1 MKKILPIII
10 VLLIFGGIGVFWFLG
25 WGKGKPSAPKAT
37 PKSNEPV
44 NTIDIKDR
52 PFVTLAPTLGGK
64 HPAGQEVT
72 LTLHNVTLGATSVE
86 YELEYQ
92 AGTLIQGA
100 FGTIDLTK
108 ETPPVAKD
116 LLFGS
121 CSTGGKC
128 AYHKDVS
135 GGTLTLRFK
144 GSQQNFNLKS
154 DWNLQ
159 TMADRAGK
167 FSSRDGKFQID
178 TGTSGLSAGALV
190 IMIQTMGLPKP
201 VTGEILSGPYGIF
214 TNNQKLSGTAQLT
227 LRLNQDTSS
236 AKLLG
241 WDGKAWKEYKSTLS
255 DKTLTATIDRLTTFI
270 AISSP

>member
-1 MKKILPIII
+1 MTKIL
-10 VLLIFGGIGVFWFLG
+10 LLILILLSLTGCA
-25 WGKGKPSAPKAT
+25 KKPVPSSPPKT
-37 PKSNEPV
+37 SNQPI
-44 NTIDIKDR
+44 NTVDIADR
-52 PFVTLAPTLGGK
+52 PYVTLAPTIGGR
-64 HPAGQEVT
+64 HPAGQEIT

-92 AGTLIQGA
+92 AGTLLQGA

-108 ETPPVAKD
+108 ELPPVSKD

-144 GSQQNFNLKS
+144 GGSQNFNLKS
-154 DWNLQ
+154 EWNLQ
-159 TMADRAGK
+159 TMSDRQGK

-178 TGTSGLSAGALV
+178 TGKSGLSAGALV
-190 IMIQTMGLPKP
+190 VMIQTMGLPKS
-201 VTGEILSGPYGIF
+201 VSGDILAGPYAIF

-227 LRLNQDTSS
+227 LRLNQDVTS

-241 WDGKAWKEYKSTLS
+241 WDGQAWKEYKATLA
-255 DKTLTATIDRLTTFI
+255 DKTLTASIDKLTTFVVVGN
-270 AISSP
+270 P